1 MAAWA
6 GYRVADIGCG
16 VGISSDGYAGAGLHV
31 TGFDINP
38 EVGKHYPYEFRC
50 LDMREL
56 SAGYLAANFDLLH
69 LGAPCQHW
77 SKMTLCRPGLAE
89 EYPDLITPMR
99 PVLQASGL
107 PYVIE
112 NVENSPL
119 IDPVWLCGFMFRK
132 ELYRHRGFETGNGLT
147 VPRLRHPKHVMKA
160 SRAGHWVPGTVMSVA
175 GHAAPIWK
183 VREVMGVERYVP
195 REMLKEAAP
204 AYMTAYVAA
213 HAMAYLS
220 REAALWLTRSRTGKW
235 CCPRFS
241 AAAGR

>member
-1 MAAWA
+1 
-6 GYRVADIGCG
+6 
-16 VGISSDGYAGAGLHV
+16 V
-31 TGFDINP
+31 TGFDVNP
-38 EVGKHYPYEFRC
+38 ELEEFYPYEFRC
-50 LDMREL
+50 TDMREL
-56 SAGYLAANFDLLH
+56 TAQYLAENFDLVH

-77 SKMTLCRPGLAE
+77 SRMTNCRPGLAAL
-89 EYPDLITPMR
+89 YPDLITPMR

-119 IDPVWLCGFMFRK
+119 VDPVWLCGFMFGK
-132 ELYRHRGFETGNGLT
+132 ELYRHRGFETGNGLV
-147 VPRLRHPKHVMKA
+147 VPSLRHPEHVMKA

-183 VREVMGVERYVP
+183 VREVMGVTRYVP
-195 REMLKEAAP
+195 RGYLKEAAP

-213 HAMAYLS
+213 HAMAHLS
-220 REAALWLTRSRTGKW
+220 QEAALWLTRSRTAGW
-235 CCPRFS
+235 SCPPSS